1 MSFLKISHIAIAV
14 EDLEVAKK
22 AFETLTGNKV
32 EVVEDVPDQKVRVG
46 MLPVG
51 ESRLELAGPTDSS
64 STIAKFIQK
73 RGEGIHHVCFE
84 VEDIRAELARLK
96 AAGFQLID
104 EKPRKGADGH
114 LIAFIHP
121 RTTGGVLV
129 ELSEK
134 RKNGGKGDEET
145 RGQGKR

>member
-14 EDLEVAKK
+14 EDLDTARK
-22 AFETLTGNKV
+22 AFETLVGNKV
-32 EVVEDVPDQKVRVG
+32 EVVEDVPDQKVKVG

-51 ESRLELAGPTDSS
+51 ESRLELAGPTDPS
-64 STIAKFIQK
+64 STIAKFIAK
-73 RGEGIHHVCFE
+73 RGEGIHHICFE
-84 VEDIRAELARLK
+84 VADLRAELARLK
-96 AAGFQLID
+96 KAGFQLID
-104 EKPRKGADGH
+104 EKPRLGADGH

-134 RKNGGKGDEET
+134 QK
-145 RGQGKR
+145 

>member
-1 MSFLKISHIAIAV
+1 MSFLRISHIAIAV
-14 EDLEVAKK
+14 ADLETARK
-22 AFETLTGNKV
+22 AFETLVGNKV
-32 EVVEDVPDQKVRVG
+32 ELVEEVPDQKVRVG

-51 ESRLELAGPTDSS
+51 ESRLELAGPTDPS
-64 STIAKFIQK
+64 STIATFIEK
-73 RGEGIHHVCFE
+73 RGEGIHHICFE

-104 EKPRKGADGH
+104 DQPRLGADGH

-134 RKNGGKGDEET
+134 QK
-145 RGQGKR
+145 

>member
-14 EDLEVAKK
+14 KDLDTAKK
-22 AFETLTGNKV
+22 AFETLLGSKV
-32 EVVEDVPDQKVRVG
+32 ELTEDVPDQKVRAA
-46 MLPVG
+46 MIPVG
-51 ESRLELAGPTDSS
+51 ESRLEIAGPTDPSS
-64 STIAKFIQK
+64 PISRFIEK
-73 RGEGIHHVCFE
+73 RGEGIHHICFE
-84 VEDIRAELARLK
+84 VGDIRSELARLK

-104 EKPRKGADGH
+104 EQPRLGADGH

-134 RKNGGKGDEET
+134 KK
-145 RGQGKR
+145 

>member
-14 EDLEVAKK
+14 ENLETATK
-22 AFETLTGNKV
+22 AFETLVGNKV
-32 EVVEDVPDQKVRVG
+32 QVIEEVPDQKVRVG

-51 ESRLELAGPTDSS
+51 ESRLELAGPTEPS
-64 STIAKFIQK
+64 STIARFIEK
-73 RGEGIHHVCFE
+73 RGEGIHHICFE
-84 VEDIRAELARLK
+84 VADIRAELARLK

-104 EKPRKGADGH
+104 QEPRLGADGH

-134 RKNGGKGDEET
+134 QDGDRKSET
-145 RGQGKR
+145 GIR

>member
-14 EDLEVAKK
+14 EDLDAASK
-22 AFETLTGNKV
+22 AFETLVGNKV
-32 EVVEDVPDQKVRVG
+32 DHFEEVSDQKVKVG

-51 ESRLELAGPTDSS
+51 ESRLELVGPSDPS
-64 STIAKFIQK
+64 STIVKFISK
-73 RGEGIHHVCFE
+73 RGEGIHHICFE
-84 VEDIRAELARLK
+84 VADIRAELRRLK
-96 AAGFQLID
+96 DAGFQLID
-104 EKPRKGADGH
+104 DEPRHGADGH

-134 RKNGGKGDEET
+134 RK
-145 RGQGKR
+145 

>member
-14 EDLEVAKK
+14 EDLETAKK
-22 AFETLTGNKV
+22 AFETLVGSKV
-32 EVVEDVPDQKVRVG
+32 QVIEEVPDQKVKVG
-46 MLPVG
+46 MIPVG
-51 ESRLELAGPTDSS
+51 ESRLELAGPTDPS
-64 STIAKFIQK
+64 STIAKFIEK
-73 RGEGIHHVCFE
+73 RGEGIHHICFE
-84 VEDIRAELARLK
+84 VSDIKAELTRLK

-104 EKPRKGADGH
+104 ETPRRGADGH

-134 RKNGGKGDEET
+134 QN
-145 RGQGKR
+145 

>member
-22 AFETLTGNKV
+22 AFETLLGNKV
-32 EVVEDVPDQKVRVG
+32 ELVEEVPDQKVRVG
-46 MLPVG
+46 MIPVG
-51 ESRLELAGPTDSS
+51 ESKIELAGPTDPS
-64 STIAKFIQK
+64 STISKFIQK
-73 RGEGIHHVCFE
+73 RGEGIHHICFE
-84 VEDIRAELARLK
+84 VENVKSELSRLK

-104 EKPRKGADGH
+104 EQPRLGADGH

-134 RKNGGKGDEET
+134 QK
-145 RGQGKR
+145 

>member
-14 EDLEVAKK
+14 EDLEVARK
-22 AFETLTGNKV
+22 AFETLIGNKV
-32 EVVEDVPDQKVRVG
+32 ELVEEIPDQKVRVG
-46 MLPVG
+46 MIPVG
-51 ESRLELAGPTDSS
+51 ESKIELAGPTDPS
-64 STIAKFIQK
+64 STISKFIQK
-73 RGEGIHHVCFE
+73 RGEGIHHICFE
-84 VEDIRAELARLK
+84 VENIKSELSRLK

-104 EKPRKGADGH
+104 KQPRLGADGH

-134 RKNGGKGDEET
+134 LRQK
-145 RGQGKR
+145 QSMVQSA

>member
-1 MSFLKISHIAIAV
+1 MSFLRISHIAIAV
-14 EDLEVAKK
+14 ADLETARK
-22 AFETLTGNKV
+22 AFETLVGNKV
-32 EVVEDVPDQKVRVG
+32 ELVEEVPDQKVRVG

-51 ESRLELAGPTDSS
+51 ESRLELAGPTDPSS
-64 STIAKFIQK
+64 SIATFIEK
-73 RGEGIHHVCFE
+73 RGEGVHHICFE

-96 AAGFQLID
+96 VAGFQLID
-104 EKPRKGADGH
+104 DQPRLGADGH

-134 RKNGGKGDEET
+134 QNEVKG
-145 RGQGKR
+145 QK

>member
-22 AFETLTGNKV
+22 AFETLVGNKV
-32 EVVEDVPDQKVRVG
+32 EVIEEVPDQKVRVG
-46 MLPVG
+46 MIPVG
-51 ESRLELAGPTDSS
+51 ESRLELAGPTDPS
-64 STIAKFIQK
+64 STISKFIEK
-73 RGEGIHHVCFE
+73 RGEGIHHICFE
-84 VEDIRAELARLK
+84 VEDIKSELSRIK

-104 EKPRKGADGH
+104 EHPRLGADGH

-134 RKNGGKGDEET
+134 QK
-145 RGQGKR
+145 

>member
-1 MSFLKISHIAIAV
+1 MSFLRISHIAIAV
-14 EDLEVAKK
+14 ADLETARK
-22 AFETLTGNKV
+22 AFETLVGNKV
-32 EVVEDVPDQKVRVG
+32 ELVEEVPDQKVRVG

-51 ESRLELAGPTDSS
+51 ESRLELAGPTDPSS
-64 STIAKFIQK
+64 AIATFIEK
-73 RGEGIHHVCFE
+73 RGEGIHHICFE
-84 VEDIRAELARLK
+84 VGDIRAELARLK

-104 EKPRKGADGH
+104 DQPRLGADGH

-134 RKNGGKGDEET
+134 QK
-145 RGQGKR
+145 

>member
-14 EDLEVAKK
+14 EDLETAKK
-22 AFETLTGNKV
+22 AFETLLGNQVKSI
-32 EVVEDVPDQKVRVG
+32 EEVPDQKVRVG
-46 MLPVG
+46 MIPVG

-73 RGEGIHHVCFE
+73 RGEGIHHICFE
-84 VEDIRAELARLK
+84 VEDIRAELARLQ
-96 AAGFQLID
+96 ASGFQLID
-104 EKPRKGADGH
+104 TEPRRGADGH

-134 RKNGGKGDEET
+134 QD
-145 RGQGKR
+145 

>member
-14 EDLEVAKK
+14 EDLETAKK
-22 AFETLTGNKV
+22 AFETLVGSKV
-32 EVVEDVPDQKVRVG
+32 QVIEEVPDQKVKVG
-46 MLPVG
+46 MIPVG
-51 ESRLELAGPTDSS
+51 ESRLELAGPTDPS
-64 STIAKFIQK
+64 STIAKFIEK
-73 RGEGIHHVCFE
+73 RGEGIHHICFE
-84 VEDIRAELARLK
+84 VSDIKAELTRLK

-104 EKPRKGADGH
+104 ETPRRGAGGH

-134 RKNGGKGDEET
+134 QN
-145 RGQGKR
+145 